1 MSFSFQLRPVTS
13 PDDVIPLWRKISDD
27 NAATIFHSTDYI
39 TCLLQQDRKT
49 DLYLLMG
56 GADKKLLLLGLM
68 GKSGGPIRHFHLGET
83 GDKALDAIYSEY
95 NDFLIAPE
103 ARGDA
108 EDLRQQA
115 VQFLLEQKDID
126 ALIARNAMP
135 ALTKAMEQA
144 EGRLHIFQDQ
154 HCWQMDLPKNPQE
167 EFFIPESVSANSRRQ
182 IRRSI
187 EFYKQRGDIRVAQ
200 AEDETTRRAYWQE
213 LAGLHQAGWQG
224 RGQAG
229 AFANSAF
236 LHFHEN
242 LMRDAPEKISLL
254 RISAGNKTIG
264 LLYNYIHGTC
274 VSNYQAGF
282 AYEDDNRLKPG
293 LVAHI
298 YAAGFYAGRD
308 FQTYDLLAGDARYK
322 QSLAIKGTRL
332 RSLEL
337 NKKTLRTVARNFVR
351 DLRGK

>member
-13 PDDVIPLWRKISDD
+13 PDDVLPLWRKVSNG
-27 NAATIFHSTDYI
+27 NAPTIFHSVDYI
-39 TCLLQQDRKT
+39 TCLLQQARGT
-49 DLYLLMG
+49 QIHLLIGEAG
-56 GADKKLLLLGLM
+56 GRPLLLGLI

-95 NDFLIAPE
+95 NDFLIVPDAAVAP
-103 ARGDA
+103 

-115 VQFLLEQKDID
+115 MQFLLQQTGVD
-126 ALIARNAMP
+126 ALIARNATP
-135 ALTKAMEQA
+135 ALVQAMEQA
-144 EGRLHIFQDQ
+144 EGKLHIFQDQ
-154 HCWQMDLPKNPQE
+154 HCWQMDLPKNAQE
-167 EFFIPESVSANSRRQ
+167 ELFIPESVSANSRRQ

-187 EFYKQRGDIRVAQ
+187 ELYKERGDIRVTQ
-200 AEDETTRRAYWQE
+200 AEDETTRRTFWLE
-213 LAGLHQAGWQG
+213 LADLHQAGWQG

-229 AFANSAF
+229 AFANPGF
-236 LHFHEN
+236 LRFHER

-264 LLYNYIHGTC
+264 LLYNYIHAKC
-274 VSNYQAGF
+274 ASNYQAGF
-282 AYEDDNRLKPG
+282 AFEDDNRLKPG

-337 NKKTLRTVARNFVR
+337 SKKTLRTVARNFAR
-351 DLRGK
+351 GLRGE